1 LFPAPLALPGRN
13 NSEFKQFFRENEDT
27 SLPALFAY
35 LVAICLLIGTG
46 YAGVV
51 WLTTP
56 PELNQASRSGSA
68 HPHKTKTFS
77 NENTRSA
84 SNENTRSAQ
93 DSANSGEDSRRNPA
107 KADSFSDSEG
117 SNGHV
122 ERKSTDANRST
133 EEDSGQQKTVSQGSC
148 VPIGMTAKGD
158 LVFPLHCRELVD
170 LLPETD
176 PSVDESHKTQG
187 RDPTEQPS
195 SIPSNIPGR
204 SADAT
209 MMEHPSS
216 NDPVPPGRKEL
227 ASPKAEPTI
236 GDGASRNGNSM
247 RSVRQ
252 SGRKLGSSPKQEQS
266 SPTSSSKTAASQ
278 SDEWFNPLG
287 LH

>member
-1 LFPAPLALPGRN
+1 MRTPALPQMR
-13 NSEFKQFFRENEDT
+13 T
-27 SLPALFAY
+27 
-35 LVAICLLIGTG
+35 LVLRRILLIPVRTRDE
-46 YAGVV
+46 
-51 WLTTP
+51 TQPRPT
-56 PELNQASRSGSA
+56 ASVIQR
-68 HPHKTKTFS
+68 
-77 NENTRSA
+77 
-84 SNENTRSAQ
+84 AQ
-93 DSANSGEDSRRNPA
+93 MAMLKGSRRMQTGA
-107 KADSFSDSEG
+107 L
-117 SNGHV
+117 
-122 ERKSTDANRST
+122 
-133 EEDSGQQKTVSQGSC
+133 QKTVSQGSC